1 MVNYF
6 VHINFNKN
14 FAWSVKK
21 HFGILTYLEYRLLR
35 KKGEGSFS
43 EVIEAIHIISKK
55 RVAIKCMKKTFESLE
70 LVNKLREIQ
79 TLKKISPHDNIV
91 ELREI
96 L

>member
-1 MVNYF
+1 
-6 VHINFNKN
+6 
-14 FAWSVKK
+14 
-21 HFGILTYLEYRLLR
+21 LR